1 MKKSILNIITLVL
14 VLTNTILTGIM
25 TFVVIQSMNNSNAL
39 VKKVA
44 QAIDLEKADEE
55 KETEI
60 SISDTEIYN
69 PDVKLTIKLKDSGDG
84 KEHYAVIYP
93 QLKLNKKAKDYAKYG
108 KTVESHAGDITQCVQ
123 DVVQKYTAKE
133 LQNNPDQVRDE
144 ILTQLQEMFDSKFII
159 GVIFSSTT
167 IQ

>member
-60 SISDTEIYN
+60 AISDT
-69 PDVKLTIKLKDSGDG
+69 
-84 KEHYAVIYP
+84 
-93 QLKLNKKAKDYAKYG
+93 
-108 KTVESHAGDITQCVQ
+108 
-123 DVVQKYTAKE
+123 
-133 LQNNPDQVRDE
+133 
-144 ILTQLQEMFDSKFII
+144 
-159 GVIFSSTT
+159 
-167 IQ
+167 

>member
-60 SISDTEIYN
+60 AISDTETYD
-69 PDVKLTIKLKDSGDG
+69 PETKLTIKLKDSGDG
-84 KEHYAVIYP
+84 KEHYAVIFP
-93 QLKLNKKAKDYAKYG
+93 QLKLNKKSKDYKKYSG
-108 KTVESHAGDITQCVQ
+108 TLEKHAGDITQCVQ

-133 LQNNPDQVRDE
+133 LQDDPDQVRNE
-144 ILTQLQEMFDSKFII
+144 ILAQLQQMFDSKFII